1 MEIKTANLVIKSNA
15 GTVTIPLKGTATITP
30 KVTFVTNKAEG
41 DSFMLSV
48 AMQRMIFLRCGLT
61 GITMV

>member
-1 MEIKTANLVIKSNA
+1 MIKSNA
-15 GTVTIPLKGTATITP
+15 GTITIPLKGTATITP

-48 AMQRMIFLRCGLT
+48 AIAEND
-61 GITMV
+61 IP